1 MAHFL
6 IVEPWVFKQF
16 DMMKD
21 RIEDSFDLVLNR
33 HVSIHLGLLD
43 SIQVCWLYRYILF
56 KLTKILN
63 QFR

>member
-1 MAHFL
+1 MTHFL
-6 IVEPWVFKQF
+6 IVEPWFFKQF

-21 RIEDSFDLVLNR
+21 RIEECFDLVLNR